1 MGRSTGS
8 YELVLTPLLFAL
20 LGYLLD
26 RWVGTVPLFTVLFAL
41 AALVA
46 VSIKIYCVY
55 KQEME
60 EHEANA
66 PWAKHS

>member
-1 MGRSTGS
+1 MGKSTGS
-8 YELVLTPLLFAL
+8 YELVLTPLFFGL

-41 AALVA
+41 SAIVA

-55 KQEME
+55 KYEME
-60 EHEANA
+60 QHEANA